1 MCKYFPQHV
10 CRLQSKIS
18 VFRMSSKQMKQRSN
32 SSSSGGILSCL
43 RLRLTCDMFVV
54 EFESIL
60 ILSGFFIWFVC
71 IVSKNK
77 NYKKGGWGVSP

>member
-1 MCKYFPQHV
+1 
-10 CRLQSKIS
+10 
-18 VFRMSSKQMKQRSN
+18 
-32 SSSSGGILSCL
+32 
-43 RLRLTCDMFVV
+43 MFVV